1 MVLSVAIREA
11 TCHGIFK
18 ESALRPI
25 ISISHD
31 VRLSACVS
39 VCPLPMRFFCVRE
52 LVWSVTRPWT
62 GAERPL
68 PSRGALKT
76 GGVPRPL
83 IGPQIT

>member
-1 MVLSVAIREA
+1 MFKVISVCTMDVRQV
-11 TCHGIFK
+11 FK

-25 ISISHD
+25 LSSSCD
-31 VRLSACVS
+31 VRLRSAK
-39 VCPLPMRFFCVRE
+39 CPLPMRFVCVRE

-62 GAERPL
+62 GAERPSPL
-68 PSRGALKT
+68 RGALKT